1 MARRIILA
9 LALLPLML
17 AGLAAARAEGPP
29 VVHPAAPLAPDFI
42 RSLAPVPVLP
52 QASPEV
58 NAGDPQ
64 QAIPKAASSP
74 EARVAVLIYH
84 DVHPHPDNPYTV
96 TPERLGAD
104 LQWFL
109 DHGWRALTLR
119 QFADWMGGDLHLA
132 GDWFLLTFDD
142 GYRGWADHGY
152 PVLQE
157 RGVPA
162 VQFALTGRLGYG
174 GGPEGPPIMTAGQ
187 VRAIAS
193 GGLVTFACHT
203 YDLHREVGGRPRVK
217 QVCDREQLSVL
228 FAPR

>member
-157 RGVPA
+157 RGVPQRLVGRA
-162 VQFALTGRLGYG
+162 VDLVHIHARHSPTGNRARRVSPGRASAL
-174 GGPEGPPIMTAGQ
+174 
-187 VRAIAS
+187 
-193 GGLVTFACHT
+193 
-203 YDLHREVGGRPRVK
+203 EVLPWKRPR
-217 QVCDREQLSVL
+217 R
-228 FAPR
+228 PGMP